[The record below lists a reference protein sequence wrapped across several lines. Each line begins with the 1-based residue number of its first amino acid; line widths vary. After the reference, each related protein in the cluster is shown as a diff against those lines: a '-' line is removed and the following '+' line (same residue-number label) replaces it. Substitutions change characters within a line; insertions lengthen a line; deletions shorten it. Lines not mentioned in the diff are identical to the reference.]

1 MNTMTS
7 TPTNV
12 SQAEIEQTASEISI
26 KIKNLAN
33 FDGESL
39 KGEMA
44 SLKKALLENPAACSL
59 LQPEDIG
66 LAVANIRRMVGIA
79 IATASAP
86 KERAKSTKPK
96 KLTAVELA
104 KAMAEVS
111 DDDF

>member
-1 MNTMTS
+1 M
-7 TPTNV
+7 
-12 SQAEIEQTASEISI
+12 SQTEGEKEVEQVASEISI
-26 KIKNLAN
+26 KIRNLAN

-66 LAVANIRRMVGIA
+66 EAVANLRRMVGIA
-79 IATASAP
+79 IATATAP
-86 KERAKSTKPK
+86 KVKAASTKPK
-96 KLTAVELA
+96 KLTAAEL
-104 KAMAEVS
+104 KQAMSEVS

>member
-1 MNTMTS
+1 M
-7 TPTNV
+7 
-12 SQAEIEQTASEISI
+12 SQSEKEIEQTASEISI
-26 KIKNLAN
+26 KIRNLAN

-66 LAVANIRRMVGIA
+66 EAVANLRRMVGIA
-79 IATASAP
+79 IATATAP
-86 KERAKSTKPK
+86 KAKATSSKPK
-96 KLTAVELA
+96 KLTAAELA
-104 KAMAEVS
+104 KAMSEVS